1 MTYQKSKGCKKM
13 EIQAYL
19 KNKQEYTSNNLIPEN
34 YKKNKWRPKSVEG
47 KKQKKV
53 IVELNRDK
61 NRKDE

>member
-1 MTYQKSKGCKKM
+1 M

-19 KNKQEYTSNNLIPEN
+19 KNKQENTSNNLIPEN
-34 YKKNKWRPKSVEG
+34 YKKNKLSPKSVEG
-47 KKQKKV
+47 NKQKKV